1 MAVMLQKM
9 YRALTSAGADSNA
22 AEAAT
27 VEMGSLF
34 TKMTR
39 IEVVLGFVAALQ
51 IAIFVKL
58 FTSSGG

>member
-9 YRALTSAGADSNA
+9 YRALTSAGAKAED
-22 AEAAT
+22 AEAAS
-27 VEMGSLF
+27 VEMGALF

-58 FTSSGG
+58 FAL